1 MITFLLLFFL
11 FENISFLDSLYQ
23 IGDYERVLKEGEV
36 ILTQELKKGERVEVL
51 KTMAFAAVA
60 LGDEEKGKDYFL
72 SLLQISPNFFL
83 DPIKTSPKILRV
95 FQIAREEFKKKKRE
109 RIKYSS
115 LVYFYPGLFQL
126 KEGKKF
132 RGYFLTSLTTVS
144 AVGLFASVV
153 LTPIFHRSYLEK
165 RIPSEIESAYHLYK
179 FAYLAQQVFGITI
192 GLSYTY
198 HLLDLKLSE

>member
-1 MITFLLLFFL
+1 M
-11 FENISFLDSLYQ
+11 DSLYQ

-109 RIKYSS
+109 IIKYSS

-165 RIPSEIESAYHLYK
+165 RIPSEIESAYYLYK

>member
-109 RIKYSS
+109 IIKYSS

-165 RIPSEIESAYHLYK
+165 RIPSEIESAYYLYK